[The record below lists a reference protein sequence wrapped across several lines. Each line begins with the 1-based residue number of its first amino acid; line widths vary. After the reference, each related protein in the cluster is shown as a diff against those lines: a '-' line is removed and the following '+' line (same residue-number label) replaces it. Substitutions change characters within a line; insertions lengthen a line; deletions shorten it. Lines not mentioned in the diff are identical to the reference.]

1 MAFRADEAAAL
12 GLQAAKRRL
21 IPRTYAGDRD
31 AAEQALD
38 EIVQRL
44 GPVVDRYPVWH
55 PLMQNLG
62 YPSYSETIPSKRC
75 GYYGLDHTV
84 YFVNGFLTCPY
95 DGGDNIIASINEHYS
110 TSPVST
116 IKAEILPQAL
126 YNERATTVLVTCDW
140 SVDLG
145 PFQQIPKRV
154 AVPLMARNLLKDW
167 CVKQFAERWETIRP
181 YLLGVPHGG
190 RSSLFVEQQ
199 TAVAM
204 KKTYLA
210 FVESGMFGPVY
221 DAA

>member
-55 PLMQNLG
+55 PLMQNPG
-62 YPSYSETIPSKRC
+62 DGRNSETVPSERC
-75 GYYGLDHTV
+75 GYDGLDHTV

-95 DGGDNIIASINEHYS
+95 DGGEKITASINARYPNGH
-110 TSPVST
+110 VST
-116 IKAEILPQAL
+116 IKTETLPHVF
-126 YNERATTVLVTCDW
+126 YNEAATPVLVICDW

-154 AVPLMARNLLKDW
+154 AVPLMAENLLTDW
-167 CVKQFAERWETIRP
+167 CYKQFAERWETIRP

-221 DAA
+221 DEA